1 MKEPFTKPSGSWR
14 PIAATAE
21 AGRQPMFS
29 RSARLSLA
37 VVQSD
42 GAASAQRGMI
52 DVRDVRPWHFVE
64 GYGEMIASSNA
75 DQDGYEQRT

>member
-1 MKEPFTKPSGSWR
+1 
-14 PIAATAE
+14 
-21 AGRQPMFS
+21 MFS
-29 RSARLSLA
+29 RSGRLSLA

-52 DVRDVRPWHFVE
+52 DVRDVRPWYFVE
-64 GYGEMIASSNA
+64 RYGEMITSSNA